1 MYNEKTLKYNI
12 KKEADKMLVR
22 YSFKNFRS
30 FYDTAEMSMVANSQ
44 TTLNSNLIRLNQK
57 RFLPSAVIYGANA
70 SGKSNV
76 ILSLNI
82 LRSIIVNGSISSSN
96 DILNNMELYPFIYT
110 NENKPISF
118 EIEFINNNTHCLYI
132 LEINV
137 EKLKRGSDRY
147 ISKEELYLQSKTKK
161 VLIYS
166 RNKNSINISTEL
178 SALRYMKTNSRFISE
193 IQQKL
198 NQNIDKSVLFLTGGF
213 KSIISGEIADCVI
226 SFFNDKLFIMDN
238 FISGSSRLKLTSNKS
253 IEDEFILWNE
263 VLEKFV
269 KGADFGPQKIFF
281 KSNINA
287 SDDRKVN
294 MELYSQYSD
303 GKHGAFVPAKIMESV
318 GTLKM
323 IDFALLFMEFF
334 QQGCVFIMDEFDS
347 SLHPEIIKG
356 IIALFND
363 PEVNK
368 NASQLIFTTHN
379 PIYLNNKIFRRDQ
392 IMFVEK
398 DKDNFK
404 SEIYT
409 LADFGSTEVR
419 NDENYLI
426 NYFKGKYSSMPYIDF
441 SSVISQEDD
450 E

>member
-1 MYNEKTLKYNI
+1 
-12 KKEADKMLVR
+12 MLIS
-22 YSFKNFRS
+22 YSFGNFRS
-30 FYDTAEMSMVANSQ
+30 FRDNADISMSANSQ
-44 TTLNSNLIRLNQK
+44 TALNGNLIRWNKK
-57 RFLPSAVIYGANA
+57 RFLSSAVIYGANA
-70 SGKSNV
+70 SGKSNI
-76 ILSLNI
+76 ILSLNV
-82 LRSIIVNGSISSSN
+82 LRSIIINGSVSSSN

-118 EIEFINNNTHCLYI
+118 EIEFVNNNIHCLYV
-132 LEINV
+132 LEIYAD
-137 EKLKRGSDRY
+137 KLKRSGERY
-147 ISKEELYLQSKTKK
+147 ISKEELYLLSKNKST
-161 VLIYS
+161 LIYD
-166 RNKNSINISTEL
+166 RCKDSINISTEL
-178 SALRYMKTNSRFISE
+178 SALRYMKTNSKFISE
-193 IQQKL
+193 IQPKL
-198 NQNIDKSVLFLTGGF
+198 NQNIDKSILFLTGGF

-238 FISGSSRLKLTSNKS
+238 FIAGSSRLKLTSNKN
-253 IEDEFILWNE
+253 IEEEFILWNE

-281 KSNINA
+281 KSNINT
-287 SDDRKVN
+287 SDDHKVN

-303 GKHGAFVPAKIMESV
+303 GKHGAFVPSKIMESV

-379 PIYLNNKIFRRDQ
+379 PIYLNNKIFRKDQ
-392 IMFVEK
+392 IMFIEK
-398 DKDNFK
+398 DKENFQ

-409 LADFGSTEVR
+409 LADFDPAEVK
-419 NDENYLI
+419 NNENYLI

>member
-1 MYNEKTLKYNI
+1 
-12 KKEADKMLVR
+12 MLIS
-22 YSFKNFRS
+22 YSFGNFRS
-30 FYDTAEMSMVANSQ
+30 FYDNADVSMNATSQ
-44 TTLNSNLIRLNQK
+44 TTLNSNLIRWKQK

-70 SGKSNV
+70 SGKSNI
-76 ILSLNI
+76 ILSLNV
-82 LRSIIVNGSISSSN
+82 LKRIIVSGSVSTSD
-96 DILNNMELYPFIYT
+96 DILNNLQLYPFIYT
-110 NENKPISF
+110 GEIKPISF
-118 EIEFINNNTHCLYI
+118 ETEFISNDVHCLYI
-132 LEINV
+132 LEISV
-137 EKLKRGSDRY
+137 DKLKRGGERY
-147 ISKEELYLQSKTKK
+147 ISREELYLKSQNKST
-161 VLIYS
+161 LIYS
-166 RNKNSINISTEL
+166 RNKDSINISTDR
-178 SALRYMKTNSRFISE
+178 SALRYMKTTSKFISE
-193 IQQKL
+193 IEPKL
-198 NQNIDKSVLFLTGGF
+198 NQNLDKSVLFLTGGF
-213 KSIISGEIADCVI
+213 KNIISSELADCVI
-226 SFFNDKLFIMDN
+226 SFFNDKLLIIDN
-238 FISGSSRLKLTSNKS
+238 FIASSSKLKLTSRKS
-253 IEDEFILWNE
+253 IEEEFILWNE

-287 SDDRKVN
+287 SDDHKVN

-334 QQGCVFIMDEFDS
+334 MQGCVFMMDEFDS
-347 SLHPEIIKG
+347 SLHPEIVKG

-392 IMFVEK
+392 ILFVEK
-398 DKDNFK
+398 DKENFQ

-409 LADFGSTEVR
+409 LADFGSEEVR

-441 SSVISQEDD
+441 ASVISLEDD

>member
-1 MYNEKTLKYNI
+1 
-12 KKEADKMLVR
+12 MLVR

-30 FYDTAEMSMVANSQ
+30 FYDTAEISMIANSQ
-44 TTLNSNLIRLNQK
+44 TTLNNNLIRLKQK
-57 RFLPSAVIYGANA
+57 RFLSSAVIYGANA
-70 SGKSNV
+70 SGKSNI
-76 ILSLNI
+76 ILSLNV
-82 LRSIIVNGSISSSN
+82 LKKIIVSGSVSASD
-96 DILNNMELYPFIYT
+96 DILNNLELYPFIYT
-110 NENKPISF
+110 NENKPVSF
-118 EIEFINNNTHCLYI
+118 EIEFINNNIRCLYI

-137 EKLKRGSDRY
+137 EKLRRGSDRY
-147 ISKEELYLQSKTKK
+147 ISKEELYLQSKTKNI
-161 VLIYS
+161 LIYS
-166 RNKNSINISTEL
+166 RNKDSINISTER
-178 SALRYMKTNSRFISE
+178 SALRYMKTSSNFITE
-193 IQQKL
+193 IQPKL
-198 NQNIDKSVLFLTGGF
+198 NQNMDKSVLFLTGGF
-213 KSIISGEIADCVI
+213 KSIISSELADCVI
-226 SFFNDKLFIMDN
+226 SFFNDQLFIMDN
-238 FISGSSRLKLTSNKS
+238 FIAGSPKLKLTSNKS

-281 KSNINA
+281 KSNISS

-334 QQGCVFIMDEFDS
+334 MQGCVFIMDEFDS
-347 SLHPEIIKG
+347 SLHPEIVKG

-379 PIYLNNKIFRRDQ
+379 PIYLNNKIFRKDQ
-392 IMFVEK
+392 ILFVEK
-398 DKDNFK
+398 SQEDFK
-404 SEIYT
+404 SEVYT
-409 LADFGSTEVR
+409 LADFGSEEVR
-419 NDENYLI
+419 NDENYLV

-441 SSVISQEDD
+441 ASVISQEDD

>member
-1 MYNEKTLKYNI
+1 
-12 KKEADKMLVR
+12 MLVR

-166 RNKNSINISTEL
+166 RNKDSINISTEL

-213 KSIISGEIADCVI
+213 KSIISSELADCVI

-238 FISGSSRLKLTSNKS
+238 FIAGSSRLKLTSNKS

-269 KGADFGPQKIFF
+269 KCADFGPQKIFF

-287 SDDRKVN
+287 SDDHKVN

-318 GTLKM
+318 GTIKM